1 MKAMFLQ
8 ELTGGLFGG
17 LLGRLSKLGL
27 KGLLAKTPVLAVLF
41 LTAIIT
47 ACASGDSKS
56 SNPPPKADCTF
67 VEDAST
73 KNCGLI
79 VLTPFD
85 SITNYTITV
94 GEVGKVNTTKI
105 VLDNFRF
112 TQIIQGSTSNQPV
125 VFDQDQKLLTLE
137 ANATAL
143 NLTIIDIDDDVFG
156 NFYIELVKSDDASV
170 KIRYTISITAVN
182 DAPVFEA
189 GVGSGQFANATG
201 ATPANYTFTDIPF
214 NSTDGYSVGNVSASD
229 VDSDTVSYNIDD
241 KYSINGSTSK
251 VENTLFQINQD
262 TGEITLKAI
271 VDADSAGE
279 YTFNV
284 TASDN
289 EGGDVM
295 AEITVSVPSAGG
307 TPPPPIPPANCV
319 FAEDVGN
326 TTDCEILALPQFFD
340 SNTTYNITVG
350 EVLAGQ
356 EVNTNKI
363 GLSNFTFTQIIN
375 GDISDPLSGTVFPSG
390 NQLTLSANATAL
402 NITISDIA
410 SNVFGEFYIELVK
423 SDDDTVKIR
432 YTISITAVND
442 DPVFSAVRGSEDQ
455 FTPAAGSTPARY
467 RFADIPFNSTI
478 GYSMGNVSASDAENN
493 TITYSIEYESIYPLF
508 LINPMTGEITLRALA
523 DAEALYTFNVIA
535 TDDKGGS
542 ATATISVEV
551 LPNQAPMF
559 VAVSGS
565 ESQFTAANV
574 TTATPASYNFTGIPR
589 NSLINRLVGN
599 VSTTDPDGGA
609 PMYNISDEYNINGST
624 TASNND
630 LFQINSTG
638 GITLIR
644 GAIDNDLGGY
654 TFNVT
659 ASDGQGGTTTATI
672 SVEVLPNEAPKF
684 IAITGLSSQFTP
696 ADGATPAN
704 YIFADLHIASPV
716 GSSVGN
722 VSATDANNDAISYNI
737 SAKSIRTGDNAQDNE
752 LFNINSTTGEIT
764 LLGVVGFAGEY
775 HVNATATDDQ
785 GESTE
790 ATIFVNIYDI
800 TPPAFTRTSY
810 NFDLS
815 LSMAIDGAVVGNV
828 SAMDAEETDFGYSL
842 EGGGDLFEFADADN
856 PEDGTRNIILGRAA
870 TLSDFAEPYVTFQ
883 VMAEHIVGGIS
894 SMAKVTVNLIND
906 DDSDGDGI
914 KGFYDADPIDVIMQ
928 VTGNGEPN
936 DPYIISNIY
945 QLQAI
950 AGVDH
955 TGTALDSSTFTNNR
969 FLYGT
974 DAADQLTKHYML
986 ANDINAS
993 ATNAAVWDKLAVD
1006 ADNFVG
1012 RGWTPIAGNSDQ
1024 SFSGS
1029 FNGEGYTIS
1038 NLNMTLRIPTGT
1050 FNTAGTFGLF
1060 GTNRGNIS
1068 AIGMENIE
1076 MRIQYRGD
1084 NLEFPDDG
1092 SGGLVGQN
1100 ERGGIIQYSYVS
1112 GLVNATAHNVGGLV
1126 GHNLGEIS
1134 YSYSTATAEGRLYT
1148 GGLVGANSGGG
1159 RILSS
1164 YATGNV
1170 NGGYGV
1176 GDGRPSNI
1184 DSLVGALVG
1193 YIDGN
1198 VGNILNATY
1207 ATGVPAEKG
1216 SSAAASYLGSFVGQL
1231 LIPGVTITSS
1241 YWFNNTA
1248 IAEITAIGSGESVAG
1263 HTGLSNAQLQGC
1275 QLDGAAIAGVDP
1287 APDCTDLFPAG
1298 DWGNTTD
1305 SSAGTFDIERGWVFR
1320 ANEYPSLS
1328 AVRSSDN
1335 RQLLPSA
1342 AQQECQRNDMPLDC
1356 E

>member
-1 MKAMFLQ
+1 MKIMFLQ
-8 ELTGGLFGG
+8 ELTGGLF
-17 LLGRLSKLGL
+17 
-27 KGLLAKTPVLAVLF
+27 KGLLKNRLNGLFAKTPTVAVLF

-47 ACASGDSKS
+47 ACASGDPKS
-56 SNPPPKADCTF
+56 SDSTSPPSTTTPPPMTTANCMF
-67 VEDAST
+67 AEDNGT
-73 KNCGLI
+73 QDCGLI
-79 VLTPFD
+79 ALTPFD

-112 TQIIQGSTSNQPV
+112 TQIINGNISDPKSGAAPLSGNQ
-125 VFDQDQKLLTLE
+125 LTLE

-143 NLTIIDIDDDVFG
+143 NLNISGIDD
-156 NFYIELVKSDDASV
+156 
-170 KIRYTISITAVN
+170 
-182 DAPVFEA
+182 
-189 GVGSGQFANATG
+189 
-201 ATPANYTFTDIPF
+201 
-214 NSTDGYSVGNVSASD
+214 
-229 VDSDTVSYNIDD
+229 
-241 KYSINGSTSK
+241 
-251 VENTLFQINQD
+251 
-262 TGEITLKAI
+262 
-271 VDADSAGE
+271 
-279 YTFNV
+279 
-284 TASDN
+284 
-289 EGGDVM
+289 
-295 AEITVSVPSAGG
+295 
-307 TPPPPIPPANCV
+307 
-319 FAEDVGN
+319 
-326 TTDCEILALPQFFD
+326 
-340 SNTTYNITVG
+340 
-350 EVLAGQ
+350 
-356 EVNTNKI
+356 
-363 GLSNFTFTQIIN
+363 
-375 GDISDPLSGTVFPSG
+375 
-390 NQLTLSANATAL
+390 
-402 NITISDIA
+402 
-410 SNVFGEFYIELVK
+410 NVFGKFYIDLVK

-442 DPVFSAVRGSEDQ
+442 APTIPVSYD
-455 FTPAAGSTPARY
+455 
-467 RFADIPFNSTI
+467 FADIPFNSTA
-478 GYSMGNVSASDAENN
+478 GYSVGNVSATDVDNDN
-493 TITYSIEYESIYPLF
+493 TIYGIDGGAEDFKLF
-508 LINPMTGEITLRALA
+508 KVDLATGEVTLRA
-523 DAEALYTFNVIA
+523 
-535 TDDKGGS
+535 
-542 ATATISVEV
+542 TAVNPGE
-551 LPNQAPMF
+551 
-559 VAVSGS
+559 
-565 ESQFTAANV
+565 
-574 TTATPASYNFTGIPR
+574 
-589 NSLINRLVGN
+589 
-599 VSTTDPDGGA
+599 
-609 PMYNISDEYNINGST
+609 
-624 TASNND
+624 
-630 LFQINSTG
+630 
-638 GITLIR
+638 
-644 GAIDNDLGGY
+644 Y

-659 ASDGQGGTTTATI
+659 VSDGRGGNARTVITV
-672 SVEVLPNEAPKF
+672 SVLPDNQAPVF
-684 IAITGLSSQFTP
+684 RAVSGSGQFTP

-752 LFNINSTTGEIT
+752 LFKINSTTGEIT

-790 ATIFVNIYDI
+790 ATIFVNIDDI
-800 TPPAFTRTSY
+800 TPPAFIRTPY
-810 NFDLS
+810 NFVLS
-815 LSMAIDGAVVGNV
+815 LSMANDGAVVGNV

-856 PEDGTRNIILGRAA
+856 PDRTRNIILGRAA
-870 TLSDFAEPYVTFQ
+870 TLSDFAASSVTFQ
-883 VMAEHIVGGIS
+883 VVAEHIVGGIS
-894 SMAKVTVNLIND
+894 SMAEVTVNLIND

-914 KGFYDADPIDVIMQ
+914 KGFYDAFPEDATMN
-928 VTGNGEPN
+928 VTGSGDPD
-936 DPYIISNIY
+936 DPYIITNIY

-955 TGTALDSSTFTNNR
+955 TGTALGSSDFTTNN

-974 DAADQLTKHYML
+974 NAAEQLTKHYML

-1012 RGWTPIAGNSDQ
+1012 RGWTPIAGNSGQ

-1126 GHNLGEIS
+1126 GHNIGEIS

-1148 GGLVGANSGGG
+1148 GGLVGTDSGGG

-1176 GDGRPSNI
+1176 GDDRPSNI

-1248 IAEITAIGSGESVAG
+1248 IAEITAIGSGESVEG
-1263 HTGLSNAQLQGC
+1263 HTGLSNTQLQGC
-1275 QLDGAAIAGVDP
+1275 GLDGVIIEGASPVPTTCMG
-1287 APDCTDLFPAG
+1287 LFPSS

-1305 SSAGTFDIERGWVFR
+1305 STAGTFDIERGWVFR

-1328 AVRSSDN
+1328 AVRSTDN

-1342 AQQECQRNDMPLDC
+1342 AQQECQRDGMPLGC